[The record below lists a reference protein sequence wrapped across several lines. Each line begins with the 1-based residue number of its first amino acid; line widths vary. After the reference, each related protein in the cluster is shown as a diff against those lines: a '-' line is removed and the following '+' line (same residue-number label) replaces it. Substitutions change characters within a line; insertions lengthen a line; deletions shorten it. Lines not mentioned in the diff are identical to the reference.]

1 MVGSVAMIEPVPPI
15 EAGAPDDERALLE
28 RLRKGHDGA
37 FEQLVRDTTPRL
49 LAVARRIT
57 GNDEDAR
64 DAVQDGF
71 ISAFRALAKFEGQ
84 SRLSTWLH
92 RIVVNASL
100 MRLRAKRLK
109 PEESIEDLLPVYDAR
124 GYHVDEPPAWD
135 TIQLE
140 DAGKGDDAP
149 PSATTKLVRE
159 ALDRLPE
166 TYRTVLLLRDI
177 EGLDTQETADTLGV
191 TPNAVKI
198 RLHRARQAFKSL
210 VEREFGGSRS

>member
-1 MVGSVAMIEPVPPI
+1 MIEPVPPV
-15 EAGAPDDERALLE
+15 EAGAPDDERELLE
-28 RLRKGHDGA
+28 RLRSGDDGA
-37 FEQLVRDTTPRL
+37 FEQLVRNTTPRL

-64 DAVQDGF
+64 DAVQEGF
-71 ISAFRALAKFEGQ
+71 ISAFRALGKFEGH

-92 RIVVNASL
+92 RIVVNAAL
-100 MRLRAKRLK
+100 MRLRSKRLK

-124 GYHVDEPPAWD
+124 GYHVDEPSTWD
-135 TIQLE
+135 AIRVE
-140 DAGKGDDAP
+140 DVERGEDAP

-177 EGLDTQETADTLGV
+177 EGLDTQETADALGV
-191 TPNAVKI
+191 TANAVKI
-198 RLHRARQAFKSL
+198 RLHRARQAFKTL
-210 VEREFGGSRS
+210 VEREFGGPRS